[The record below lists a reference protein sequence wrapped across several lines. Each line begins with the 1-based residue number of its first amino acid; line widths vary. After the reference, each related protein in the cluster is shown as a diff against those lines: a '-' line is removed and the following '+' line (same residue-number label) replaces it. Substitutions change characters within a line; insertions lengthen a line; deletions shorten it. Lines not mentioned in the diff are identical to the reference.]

1 MTTAQYLNAYMPT
14 LIIMVTILL
23 GVVSNN
29 RRLDDLR
36 SDMNKRF
43 EIFEKRFE
51 IFERQFE
58 IFERRFDRLEERLA
72 ALEQRVTAL
81 EHRVAAFAANILGEV
96 KRLEERF
103 GQVAPRP

>member
-43 EIFEKRFE
+43 EIFEKRF
-51 IFERQFE
+51 
-58 IFERRFDRLEERLA
+58 DRLEERLA

-81 EHRVAAFAANILGEV
+81 EHRVAAFAANLLGEV